1 MRRAAA
7 AVIGTVAGT
16 SLLIV
21 TKLGV
26 HPPDSGLAGNDT
38 SVVVGAGG
46 PSPAPDT
53 TDGGDDER
61 EDGGAAPA
69 STGPVPAQP
78 SSAPSRPA
86 GAPTTT
92 TAAPRPTTPATTA
105 GSGLRN
111 GSFTG
116 TGVKERYG
124 TITVTITV
132 SGGRITDAG
141 ATCGG
146 CSGESQSISTNAF
159 SRLRQEALTA
169 QSANIATVSGATYT
183 SGAYKTSLQA
193 ALNAAHA

>member
-21 TKLGV
+21 TKLGA
-26 HPPDSGLAGNDT
+26 HSPDAGLAGNDT
-38 SVVVGAGG
+38 SAIAGAGG
-46 PSPAPDT
+46 PSAVPAGDDNGH
-53 TDGGDDER
+53 DGG
-61 EDGGAAPA
+61 GPAAP
-69 STGPVPAQP
+69 SSGPGPAQP
-78 SSAPSRPA
+78 SSAASRPA
-86 GAPTTT
+86 GTPAGTAGPRATPSP
-92 TAAPRPTTPATTA
+92 TAAGT
-105 GSGLRN
+105 GLRN
-111 GSFTG
+111 GSVIG
-116 TGVKERYG
+116 TGVQERYG

-132 SGGRITDAG
+132 AGGRVTDAS

-146 CSGESQSISTNAF
+146 CTSESQSISTNAF
-159 SRLRQEALTA
+159 SRLRQEALQA

>member
-26 HPPDSGLAGNDT
+26 QPPDTGLAGNET
-38 SVVVGAGG
+38 SAVAGAGG
-46 PSPAPDT
+46 PSPGPV
-53 TDGGDDER
+53 GDDGR
-61 EDGGAAPA
+61 EDAGTP
-69 STGPVPAQP
+69 STGPVQAQP
-78 SSAPSRPA
+78 SATASRPA
-86 GAPTTT
+86 GAPAT
-92 TAAPRPTTPATTA
+92 TAAPRATPPTTA
-105 GSGLRN
+105 GTGLRN

-132 SGGRITDAG
+132 SGGRVSDAS

-146 CSGESQSISTNAF
+146 CSGESQSISSGAF
-159 SRLRQEALTA
+159 TRLRQEALTA

>member
-1 MRRAAA
+1 VRRAAA

-26 HPPDSGLAGNDT
+26 HSPDAGLAGNDT
-38 SVVVGAGG
+38 SAIAGAGG
-46 PSPAPDT
+46 PSTAP
-53 TDGGDDER
+53 GGDDGH
-61 EDGGAAPA
+61 EDGGPASA
-69 STGPVPAQP
+69 STGPGPGQP
-78 SSAPSRPA
+78 STGPSRPA
-86 GAPTTT
+86 GAP
-92 TAAPRPTTPATTA
+92 ATTA
-105 GSGLRN
+105 SRPTPPPTTAGTGLRN

-124 TITVTITV
+124 TITVSITV
-132 SGGRITDAG
+132 SGGRVTDAS

-146 CSGESQSISTNAF
+146 CNSESQSISTNAF
-159 SRLRQEALTA
+159 SRLRQEALQA

>member
-1 MRRAAA
+1 VRRAAA
-7 AVIGTVAGT
+7 AVIGTIAGT

-26 HPPDSGLAGNDT
+26 HPPDAGLTGSDT
-38 SVVVGAGG
+38 SAVAGAGG
-46 PSPAPDT
+46 PSPLPA
-53 TDGGDDER
+53 GGDDQQD
-61 EDGGAAPA
+61 DGSPASA

-78 SSAPSRPA
+78 SAGPSRPA

-92 TAAPRPTTPATTA
+92 AAAPRPTPLPTTA
-105 GSGLRN
+105 GTGLRN

-132 SGGRITDAG
+132 SGGRVTDAG

-146 CSGESQSISTNAF
+146 CNSESQSISTNAF
-159 SRLRQEALTA
+159 SRLRQEALQA
-169 QSANIATVSGATYT
+169 QSATIATVSGATYT

>member
-1 MRRAAA
+1 VRRAAA

-26 HPPDSGLAGNDT
+26 HSPDAGLAGNDT
-38 SVVVGAGG
+38 SAIAGAGG
-46 PSPAPDT
+46 ASTAP
-53 TDGGDDER
+53 GGDDGQ
-61 EDGGAAPA
+61 EDGGPASA
-69 STGPVPAQP
+69 STGPGPAQP
-78 SSAPSRPA
+78 STGPSRPA

-92 TAAPRPTTPATTA
+92 ASRPTPPPTTA
-105 GSGLRN
+105 GTGLRN
-111 GSFTG
+111 GSFSG
-116 TGVKERYG
+116 TGVNERYG
-124 TITVTITV
+124 TITVSITV
-132 SGGRITDAG
+132 SGGRVTDAS

-146 CSGESQSISTNAF
+146 CNSESQSISTNAF
-159 SRLRQEALTA
+159 SRLRQEALQA

>member
-21 TKLGV
+21 TKLGAQ
-26 HPPDSGLAGNDT
+26 PPDAGLAGNET
-38 SVVVGAGG
+38 SAVAGAGD
-46 PSPAPDT
+46 PSPVPS
-53 TDGGDDER
+53 GGDDGH
-61 EDGGAAPA
+61 EDGGPASA
-69 STGPVPAQP
+69 STGPGPAQP
-78 SSAPSRPA
+78 STWPSSPA
-86 GAPTTT
+86 GAPAT
-92 TAAPRPTTPATTA
+92 TAAPRPTPPPTTA
-105 GSGLRN
+105 GTGLRN
-111 GSFTG
+111 GSFAG
-116 TGVKERYG
+116 SGVRERYG

-132 SGGRITDAG
+132 SGGRVTDAS

-159 SRLRQEALTA
+159 SRLRQETLQA